1 MVFFNY
7 STMQMHAKVV
17 YYGPGLCGKTTNLQY
32 IYDHTGNDSRGEM
45 VSLATETDRTL
56 FFDLLPI
63 DVGKIAGFT
72 TRIQLYTVP
81 GQVFYNTTRKLVL
94 KGVDGVVFVADS
106 QRPMLNANVE
116 SFENLE
122 ENLAEMGLDLET
134 IPVVLQYNKRD
145 LPNILSVEELD
156 ESLNKGGWPAVE
168 ASALNGDGVFETLKT
183 ISKATLIALK
193 NRMTKGRGESTSK
206 PKPAAAPGR
215 PMPAAPPPRKSGSP
229 MPAAP
234 PPKGDQAAKAETET
248 EQTKTPAAAEAKA
261 KEAEPP
267 AAVAPV
273 EKAAAAAESVSEAKA
288 SAGELESVEIDPE
301 VAAAAGLKTTGTA
314 VGMDPTTGDAAKPDA
329 AKPEAQKAEEAEK
342 VEELAIEA
350 PPELEPVE
358 FETDDPEPAAP
369 AQSVP
374 EPAPSEPAAPELAA
388 PEPAAPEPA
397 APEPAAPEA
406 VSPKPTASEQA
417 APAKTTPEPAQAA
430 PEPATPARTAPE
442 PAAPPAAKTA
452 ASKAATAA
460 PAPEPSKAQ
469 PKPAPAASPPGR
481 KKKRKSGGID
491 VLAELEELR
500 RQTLDPKAAK
510 AAQVNG
516 QQEVR
521 RELDLALGD
530 SLRRARRFSLT
541 LQVED
546 DEHRALLD
554 EARKLTVDIER
565 PGDIERLML
574 RLHIALRSSAG

>member
-145 LPNILSVEELD
+145 LPNILTVEELD
-156 ESLNKGGWPAVE
+156 ESLNKGNWSAVE

-193 NRMTKGRGESTSK
+193 NRMTKGRGDSASK

-215 PMPAAPPPRKSGSP
+215 TMPAAPPPRKGP
-229 MPAAP
+229 LPAAP
-234 PPKGDQAAKAETET
+234 PPKADKAKPADEPVAVEPEEATAETTAPESQAPEPEARSET
-248 EQTKTPAAAEAKA
+248 KSEVKLDDTV
-261 KEAEPP
+261 EAEPE
-267 AAVAPV
+267 V
-273 EKAAAAAESVSEAKA
+273 K
-288 SAGELESVEIDPE
+288 SVEIDPDL
-301 VAAAAGLKTTGTA
+301 AAAAGLKTTGTSA
-314 VGMDPTTGDAAKPDA
+314 GMDPATGEAAPRAAAGTATADAEPVD
-329 AKPEAQKAEEAEK
+329 EA
-342 VEELAIEA
+342 VEIES

-358 FETDDPEPAAP
+358 FETEEPVEAEPVAAEPPEAEPVEVEAAPEPEPVAAEPEPIASEPAAAPEAAPEPDPEPAP
-369 AQSVP
+369 I
-374 EPAPSEPAAPELAA
+374 AAAA
-388 PEPAAPEPA
+388 A
-397 APEPAAPEA
+397 
-406 VSPKPTASEQA
+406 
-417 APAKTTPEPAQAA
+417 
-430 PEPATPARTAPE
+430 
-442 PAAPPAAKTA
+442 
-452 ASKAATAA
+452 AA
-460 PAPEPSKAQ
+460 PAPL
-469 PKPAPAASPPGR
+469 PAK
-481 KKKRKSGGID
+481 KKKRRGAGVD
-491 VLAELEELR
+491 VLAELEKLR
-500 RQTLDPKAAK
+500 KQTLDPRAAR
-510 AAQVNG
+510 AARANG
-516 QQEVR
+516 RQEIR
-521 RELDLALGD
+521 RELDLGLGD
-530 SLRRARRFSLT
+530 AVSKARRFSLT

-546 DEHRALLD
+546 DEHRALLA
-554 EARKLTVDIER
+554 EAHQLTVDIDR
-565 PGDIERLML
+565 PGDVEQLML
-574 RLHIALRSSAG
+574 RLQIALRSSGPS